1 MRPTHDPRT
10 TPFVEKLD
18 DLRRIYLHLPE
29 PLNVAY
35 AIGALAG

>member
-18 DLRRIYLHLPE
+18 DLRRIYLHLLE